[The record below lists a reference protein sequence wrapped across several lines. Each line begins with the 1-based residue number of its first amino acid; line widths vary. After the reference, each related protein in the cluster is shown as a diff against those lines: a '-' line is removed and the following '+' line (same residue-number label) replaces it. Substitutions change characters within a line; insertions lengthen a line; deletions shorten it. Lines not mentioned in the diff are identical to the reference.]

1 LRTLIFTALA
11 ASLVAVPCTS
21 LAASKAPPEKT
32 PVQAA
37 GTEQQKAYVTVNGVP
52 IPDMEARIILE
63 DRRASGATDSP
74 ALQNAIRNQLVARE
88 LFAQQARKQGLD
100 KDKALLARVRMGG
113 EETLARAYQLDYL
126 SKHQPTDEQLRKEY
140 DSTKLRSGD
149 KEFHLRQ
156 VVLATEDEAKGVIAR
171 LRGGE
176 SLQSLAASSR
186 DESSRTRGGDLGWIA
201 QGNLLPQFAEAV
213 AKLGKGQYTPQAIK
227 SPAGWHVLL
236 LEEQRPFVMP
246 PYDGKMQAQLRQ
258 TLSRQALTAHLAE
271 LTKAAK
277 IE

>member
-246 PYDGKMQAQLRQ
+246 PYDGKMQTQLRQ

>member
-1 LRTLIFTALA
+1 MRTLIFTALA

-246 PYDGKMQAQLRQ
+246 PYDGKMQTQLRQ

>member
-186 DESSRTRGGDLGWIA
+186 DESSRTRGGELGWIA

-246 PYDGKMQAQLRQ
+246 PYDGKMQTQLRQ

>member
-186 DESSRTRGGDLGWIA
+186 DESSRARGGELGWIA